1 MTKGNVTSWS
11 SKKGGEKRK
20 WQLLKKGQIKML
32 QAAVKFSYPGPL
44 KYIIALQNLD
54 FCTLVWSC
62 YLVWITLLSVLHT
75 SRKARLEHAGEAL
88 ITARI
93 PVPAAAPQAVPAQ
106 HGASAM
112 GKPSLGTAT
121 APGTVPDTQHPH
133 LPCRT
138 GWFSSPGYPWV
149 ILAPSAYCAAHSICT
164 AVAAISI
171 SLFLPMLT
179 ISAITGVKIL
189 DILGYLNQTGYGSHC
204 SRKGPYPV

>member
-32 QAAVKFSYPGPL
+32 QAAVKFSYPGPF

-62 YLVWITLLSVLHT
+62 YLVWITLLSALHT

-88 ITARI
+88 ITGRI

-106 HGASAM
+106 YGASAI

-121 APGTVPDTQHPH
+121 APGTVPATQHPH
-133 LPCRT
+133 LPCRI
-138 GWFSSPGYPWV
+138 GW
-149 ILAPSAYCAAHSICT
+149 
-164 AVAAISI
+164 
-171 SLFLPMLT
+171 LFLSRVPVSDPCTLGMLCHT
-179 ISAITGVKIL
+179 Q
-189 DILGYLNQTGYGSHC
+189 YLHSSSCNIYFFVSSYVNYQC
-204 SRKGPYPV
+204 NNRC